1 MARALPIGVQDF
13 KKIRDSDYLYIDKT
27 DMISQILSEGVA
39 VYQFTRPRR
48 FGKSLNLS
56 MLDAFFNIKYPKDN
70 KWFDGLKVSECK
82 ECQEHKNAYPV
93 IYFDFKDLD
102 ANSYELFLKRLSI
115 KLSNLFMQYE
125 YLETSEKVN
134 RVQRSRFD
142 AIYSG
147 TTDESEL
154 MNAID
159 LLATMLRI
167 HHDKKVIILF
177 DEYDNPIHNAYGKDF
192 HKDIVD
198 VMRGIFSSALKG
210 NESLMFGVI
219 TGVMQISKE
228 SIFSGINNLKVNNIF
243 SSKYDEMFG
252 FTDDEVN
259 SICEEHGHP
268 EKYEEAKE
276 WYDGYRFGDV
286 DIYNPWSVL
295 NYVYEGFKPQA
306 YWAGTSGNSIIET
319 LFDISDNAILNDL
332 RSLAENNSII
342 KTIASEITFDD
353 LDLDSENIY
362 SVMVMSGYLKAI
374 PADGGYDI
382 SLPNKELFE
391 VFASML
397 ATHLRRR
404 FSNSSVSTMIKA
416 LAKHITSNNAEAIQD
431 DLYQLFASTL
441 AAILLKDESAYQ
453 LFLTGVL
460 LQLSGKY
467 EVKADFENGK
477 GRYDILLRSNAPDLP
492 HIIIELK
499 RSRSNARPETV
510 EANARDALEQIKDRD
525 YTFGLNGNIILYG
538 IAFKG
543 KEAKVV
549 SETMSR

>member
-492 HIIIELK
+492 HIIIE
-499 RSRSNARPETV
+499 
-510 EANARDALEQIKDRD
+510 
-525 YTFGLNGNIILYG
+525 
-538 IAFKG
+538 
-543 KEAKVV
+543 
-549 SETMSR
+549 